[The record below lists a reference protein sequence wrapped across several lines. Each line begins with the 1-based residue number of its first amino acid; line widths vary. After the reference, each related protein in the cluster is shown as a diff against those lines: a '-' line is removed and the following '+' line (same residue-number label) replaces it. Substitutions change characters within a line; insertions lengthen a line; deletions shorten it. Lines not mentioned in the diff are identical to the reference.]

1 MAIVAFFIYPLNTPF
16 SYSEKWLI
24 MAKKTESD
32 IALEMKRL
40 REQKR
45 QIVRDRNLALGV
57 EISRAIKA
65 GNLDQDFIMKAID
78 ATTKSKKH
86 RAVLGLDSIQS
97 DPELTPP
104 TLPNSSDKLSSFKSG

>member
-1 MAIVAFFIYPLNTPF
+1 
-16 SYSEKWLI
+16 

-32 IALEMKRL
+32 IALEMKKL

-45 QIVRDRNLALGV
+45 QLVRDRNLALGV

-65 GNLDQDFIMKAID
+65 GKLDQDFIMKAID

-86 RAVLGLDSIQS
+86 RTVLGLDSIQS
-97 DPELTPP
+97 ESGRTPP
-104 TLPNSSDKLSSFKSG
+104 TLFNSSDKLSNF